1 MSGARCD
8 MKRKKSKPIG
18 NDSPANLVASGANND
33 ELADCA
39 LQKASADYY
48 ERRWRDKI
56 KEHRSDFWIVLGLYL
71 VLSSVAVVIL

>member
-18 NDSPANLVASGANND
+18 NDSPANLVASEAGKD
-33 ELADCA
+33 ELANAA

-48 ERRWRDKI
+48 ERRWKNRI

-71 VLSSVAVVIL
+71 IISSVAVVIL